1 MIDMNI
7 KRLIIFVFVS
17 ILAFTSGTYAF
28 EEDDLVQDSLGAAD
42 TLRKAIEIDISQERI
57 EIDYDDGSDTLILRT
72 VDRGSGGKVFS
83 SGNDIITIGK
93 DELIDVIDSVRGEVV
108 ILGGDLEIRG
118 YVKGDIMV
126 AFGDI
131 HIRSGSNIEGDI
143 ACLGT
148 VTLDSATQVWGNIA
162 SLEFHRPFDETM
174 YDFKG
179 RYERINL
186 DLGEVEF
193 VGPPAMLGMVI
204 FLIVILLIVASITA
218 IMPRPVARIR
228 TQIQEGFIKCF
239 LVGLLLTIALFPIW
253 ILILISIIG
262 IPVALLVYPFVVIA
276 AFAVGAIGFTQ
287 FAGFQLG
294 VHTTLRY
301 PGFVRTTLA
310 GAILLGSPLIL
321 SAFFAFINI
330 WPLAWILQILFW
342 SEQFIMFTAGLG
354 GVFFSRFGTRPKKVR
369 LDPRYDKTESHGIED
384 LEPEVES

>member
-7 KRLIIFVFVS
+7 KRLIILVFVS
-17 ILAFTSGTYAF
+17 MLVFTSGTYAF
-28 EEDDLVQDSLGAAD
+28 EEEDLVQDSLGIAD

-72 VDRGSGGKVFS
+72 IERGSGGKVFS
-83 SGNDIITIGK
+83 AGNDIITIGK

-131 HIRSGSNIEGDI
+131 HIRSGANIEGDI

-162 SLEFHRPFDETM
+162 SLEFNRPYDETL

-204 FLIVILLIVASITA
+204 FLVVILLIVASITA

-262 IPVALLVYPFVVIA
+262 IPVALLVYPFAVIA
-276 AFAVGAIGFTQ
+276 AFAIGAIGFTQ

-294 VHTTLRY
+294 ARTTLRY

-369 LDPRYDKTESHGIED
+369 LDPKYGDVEPRGMEG
-384 LEPEVES
+384 LEPEIDS

>member
-7 KRLIIFVFVS
+7 KRLIILVLVS
-17 ILAFTSGTYAF
+17 ILAFISETYAF
-28 EEDDLVQDSLGAAD
+28 EEEDLVQDSLGVAD

-72 VDRGSGGKVFS
+72 VERGSGGKVFS

-131 HIRSGSNIEGDI
+131 HIISGANIEGDI

-148 VTLDSATQVWGNIA
+148 VVIDSGTHIWGDIA
-162 SLEFHRPFDETM
+162 SLELERPFDETK

-179 RYERINL
+179 TYDRISINL
-186 DLGEVEF
+186 GNIEF
-193 VGPPAMLGMVI
+193 IGPPAMLWMV
-204 FLIVILLIVASITA
+204 FSLIVILLMVASITA

-228 TQIQEGFIKCF
+228 TQIKEGFIKCF

-276 AFAVGAIGFTQ
+276 AFAIGAIGFTQ

-294 VHTTLRY
+294 KYTTLRY
-301 PGFVRTTLA
+301 PGFIRTTLA

-369 LDPRYDKTESHGIED
+369 LDPRYDKTDSRGVEG
-384 LEPEVES
+384 LEPEVDS